1 MNKLRATALQLLRRP
16 FVRELCVLLAF
27 MFLTTLMTWP
37 WVTRMRDAVADFG
50 DPYMLAWTLWW
61 DYHQTFTDPFNLFH
75 ANVFYPYR
83 YTLAFSEHD
92 YGIALLF
99 FPLFALGFRPLSV
112 HSFATFCGFAFSGY
126 GAFRLART
134 LTRDNGAAWVAG
146 IIFAFI
152 PYRFHLLSHL
162 HYLFA
167 GWIPLLAEA
176 LVLFARRRS
185 WRRAA
190 WLGVAFLMNALTCIS
205 WFILTLLPLALTA
218 AFLVARYSL
227 ARDRD
232 FWLRGTVALGA
243 ASLLL
248 LPFMLPYYYVSKLY
262 GFVRSAEETAINS
275 PEPIH
280 WLVAERR
287 NKLWDG
293 FGAHIPGGGPH
304 KPFPGLL
311 PLLLSLAACLLP
323 APARRQTS
331 ASRQDAST
339 TDDVSLDEEH
349 RFRNNALHQATADE
363 YAAARR
369 QDKGEQQQED
379 DASSNDDDTAARDE
393 RASRRSAENP
403 SRRMLVLA
411 LDALAVALLVASL
424 LVAGYSGTAFQP
436 FGLDVLAIFKAERLV
451 FLLCV
456 ALVARLSLAY
466 PQFLRPARTEN
477 LIETIRTT
485 PRTEAF
491 GVGLIWTLTGF
502 LGSLGMNFFVNRVLF
517 DFVPLFRSMRIPTR
531 WAMLC
536 YLGLALLAG
545 VGATNLVRAVARRR
559 TRVRAWMVYL
569 FVCLALLFE
578 LRGAPLEFVR
588 GEVFPDE
595 ITLRLKATPMRGGLV
610 ELPAGG
616 DFSHRYMLRAADHA
630 RPLVNGSSS
639 FISPVAWELYT
650 LTRGGPIPARF
661 LELLEELPVS
671 YLVIHN
677 ALVAPERRA
686 DYEVFLARAEA
697 AGRLR
702 FIRTFEDK
710 DDLYAIT
717 KTEPQ
722 AQSEAPMRF
731 SLGLRRW
738 DDLLRESPVYL
749 LGEFQPYSQLVYRI
763 HRATDGRLP
772 RLDVFLP
779 DVQAMANGVVAG
791 TGEQEARL
799 ESNAAEFAA
808 AWVKRDPFRR
818 LYKDASDEQYVARL
832 FANAGV
838 VPDESERAAL
848 VEALRAGTK
857 TRGDVLL
864 QVARNEKFVRQ
875 EEKRSLVLFH
885 YFGYLRR
892 DPGDPPD
899 KNMQGFDFWVK
910 EVESSGDTTRL
921 TAAFMN
927 SGEYKHRDEGRRVR
941 DE

>member
-1 MNKLRATALQLLRRP
+1 M
-16 FVRELCVLLAF
+16 LLAF

-61 DYHQTFTDPFNLFH
+61 DYHQTFTDPLNLFH

-167 GWIPLLAEA
+167 GWIPLLVEA

-218 AFLVARYSL
+218 AFLVARYRL

-232 FWLRGTVALGA
+232 FWLRGTLALGA

-262 GFVRSAEETAINS
+262 GFVRSAEETAVNS

-304 KPFPGLL
+304 KLFPGLL
-311 PLLLSLAACLLP
+311 PLLLSLAACLL

-331 ASRQDAST
+331 ETQQETST
-339 TDDVSLDEEH
+339 ADVMSLDEEH
-349 RFRNNALHQATADE
+349 TFRNDALHQTTARHDE
-363 YAAARR
+363 AAQR
-369 QDKGEQQQED
+369 QDNDAKQTED
-379 DASSNDDDTAARDE
+379 NTASHDDTAPRDE
-393 RASRRSAENP
+393 HLARRSAENP
-403 SRRMLVLA
+403 SRRTLVFA
-411 LDALAVALLVASL
+411 LDALCVALFVLSLV
-424 LVAGYSGTAFQP
+424 VAGYRGADFQP
-436 FGLDVLAIFKAERLV
+436 FGLDVLEIFKAERLV

-456 ALVARLSLAY
+456 ALVVRLSVAY
-466 PQFLRPARTEN
+466 PQFLRPTRTEN

-491 GVGLIWTLTGF
+491 GIGLIWTLTGF

-545 VGATNLVRAVARRR
+545 VGASNLAHTLARRR
-559 TRVRAWMVYL
+559 PRVRVWMVFL

-595 ITLRLKATPMRGGLV
+595 ITLRLKETPMRGGLV

-661 LELLEELPVS
+661 LELLEEVPVS

-677 ALVAPERRA
+677 ALLPPERRA
-686 DYEVFLARAEA
+686 DYEVFLARAEGS
-697 AGRLR
+697 GRLR
-702 FIRTFEDK
+702 FIRTFGDK
-710 DDLYAIT
+710 DDLYAVT

-772 RLDVFLP
+772 RLDEFLP
-779 DVQAMANGVVAG
+779 DVQAIADGVIAG

-799 ESNAAEFAA
+799 ESNAREFAA
-808 AWVKRDPFRR
+808 AWVKRDSFRS
-818 LYKDASDEQYVARL
+818 LYKDASDEQYVSRL
-832 FANAGV
+832 FANAGT

-848 VEALRAGTK
+848 VEELRAGTK

-864 QVARNEKFVRQ
+864 QVARNEKFVQQ
-875 EEKRSLVLFH
+875 ENKRSLVLFH

-892 DPGDPPD
+892 NPGDPPD
-899 KNMQGFDFWVK
+899 KNMQGFDFWVR
-910 EVESSGDTTRL
+910 EVEASGDTTRL

-927 SGEYKHRDEGRRVR
+927 SGEYKHMDEGGRMK
-941 DE
+941 